1 MHELTP
7 VVELDGVSF
16 GYAAG
21 MRVLEDVT
29 LTVGRGEFLA
39 IAGPNGGGKTTL
51 LRLVLGLERPH
62 QGTVRVF
69 GRPPGRA
76 AAGARIGYLP
86 QRARLVGEAPV
97 TVREVVSTGRLAPA
111 GIWGPL
117 RRRDQQAVE
126 EAIATVGLADRADA
140 PLRTLSGGMQQRA
153 LIAKA
158 LASEPTLLALDEP
171 TTGVDAASQES
182 LGLLLEQ
189 LREELGVTIL
199 YVSHEFGAVEHV
211 VDRIVLVRGG
221 IVYDGAPSGLPGVW
235 HDPSH
240 HHQEHRHEE
249 HRHEDHRA

>member
-1 MHELTP
+1 MHHVTP
-7 VVELDGVSF
+7 VVELRGVSF
-16 GYAAG
+16 GYRAG
-21 MRVLEDVT
+21 VSVLEDVS
-29 LTVGRGEFLA
+29 LEVGAGEFVA

-51 LRLVLGLERPH
+51 LRLVLGLERPTA
-62 QGTVRVF
+62 GTVRVF
-69 GRPPGRA
+69 GQPSGKA
-76 AAGARIGYLP
+76 MDGARIGYLP

-117 RRRDQQAVE
+117 RRADREAVTR
-126 EAIATVGLADRADA
+126 AIETVGLAGRADA

-171 TTGVDAASQES
+171 TTGVDAESQES
-182 LGLLLEQ
+182 LGVLLED
-189 LREELGVTIL
+189 LRSEFGVTIL

-221 IVYDGAPSGLPGVW
+221 IVYDGPPSGLPGVW

-240 HHQEHRHEE
+240 SH
-249 HRHEDHRA
+249 A

>member
-1 MHELTP
+1 MSDVTP
-7 VVELDGVSF
+7 VVELEGVSF
-16 GYAAG
+16 GYRAG
-21 MRVLEDVT
+21 VRVLEDVS
-29 LTVGRGEFLA
+29 LRVDAGEFVA

-51 LRLVLGLERPH
+51 LRLVLGLERPAA
-62 QGTVRVF
+62 GTVRVF
-69 GRPPGRA
+69 GQAGGRSVE
-76 AAGARIGYLP
+76 GARIGYLP

-117 RRRDQQAVE
+117 RRADREAVSR
-126 EAIATVGLADRADA
+126 AIETVGLTDRADS

-171 TTGVDAASQES
+171 TTGVDAESQES
-182 LGLLLEQ
+182 LGVLLEE
-189 LREELGVTIL
+189 LREQLGVTIL

-221 IVYDGAPSGLPGVW
+221 IVYDGPPGGLPGVW

-240 HHQEHRHEE
+240 TH
-249 HRHEDHRA
+249 A